1 MLRKKIVLSRLQNDS
16 MRNDQ
21 TLRTVIA
28 LTRHLRV
35 FGKFFRRLQSHSAER
50 FMTLPTSEDLILFYW
65 SEIIDCSNHPQG
77 MLAGQ

>member
-1 MLRKKIVLSRLQNDS
+1 MLQSDFMK
-16 MRNDQ
+16 NDQ